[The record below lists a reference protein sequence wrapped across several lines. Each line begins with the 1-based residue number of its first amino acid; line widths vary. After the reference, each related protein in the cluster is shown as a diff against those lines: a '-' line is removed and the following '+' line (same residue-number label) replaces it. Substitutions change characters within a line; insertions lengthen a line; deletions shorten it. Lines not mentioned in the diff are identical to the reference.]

1 MLHRVCARIG
11 TEHGEACHRRIHG
24 GGAGVNALRQCNGI
38 GILHFFRRIP
48 VCARMGIPQHR
59 CNHKGNGELCVRHGS
74 EALVRCPHSFKH
86 WRIHNDLFNL
96 LWADVIFMRQI
107 IDNLCCCLYPHI
119 GRPVLH
125 QRFHNQIPSSKIP
138 RQP

>member
-59 CNHKGNGELCVRHGS
+59 CNHKGNGGVSISGGTGGVLGT
-74 EALVRCPHSFKH
+74 LVGAA
-86 WRIHNDLFNL
+86 IVGIINNL
-96 LWADVIFMRQI
+96 LNLRNVDSNWQKVVSGCI
-107 IDNLCCCLYPHI
+107 ILVAVTIDILVKNSL
-119 GRPVLH
+119 R
-125 QRFHNQIPSSKIP
+125 KK
-138 RQP
+138 